1 MLTYVQGGAAD
12 VWKEIVIQDLEIRI
26 LEFETVGKFLEEI
39 KKKFG
44 GEVEELKKVTE
55 LKEVEQEQWTMD
67 EYIQM
72 LKRVA
77 RSGSYEGRLLI
88 EKFKREINGRIR
100 RRLMKAE
107 YSSKSIN

>member
-1 MLTYVQGGAAD
+1 MACKLYLRMRIREMTVEEQVQQMLTYVQGGAAD

-55 LKEVEQEQWTMD
+55 
-67 EYIQM
+67 
-72 LKRVA
+72 
-77 RSGSYEGRLLI
+77 
-88 EKFKREINGRIR
+88 
-100 RRLMKAE
+100 
-107 YSSKSIN
+107 